1 MKLEVLAPTHVAV
14 ETPADKI
21 VAEARDG
28 SFCLLPRHV
37 DCVAV
42 LVPSLLLYEADGE
55 ESIVAVDGGILVKCG
70 QDVLVSTMRVVR
82 GDLDDL
88 QSAVRTS
95 FTQRNERDRTAH
107 VTLSRLETDILRRF
121 VELSAH
127 ART

>member
-1 MKLEVLAPTHVAV
+1 
-14 ETPADKI
+14 
-21 VAEARDG
+21 
-28 SFCLLPRHV
+28 
-37 DCVAV
+37 VAV
-42 LVPSLLLYEADGE
+42 LVPSLLLYEVDGE
-55 ESIVAVDGGILVKCG
+55 ESMVAVDGGILVKCG